1 MPESVLVAP
10 TERPPISNLGTV
22 SSLPERM
29 GVDVLWQSPNGLAG
43 CQRKAVLDLIASVR
57 DARLGRELQMMTSLT
72 FKFVLIEGQL
82 NFSSDGSFMS
92 QHVRWNKRQQEGVEL
107 SIQRQGAM
115 VLHTL
120 SPLDTCKTVEHL
132 YEWTKKT
139 EHVSSLL
146 AHPGAKKNGWG
157 KYDDRETAIHT
168 ISTWPMFS
176 VELASRVFDHYGHV
190 PCRHDLEVDSPV
202 NIDGIGKRRAQAMM
216 KVLGVTGGKDDG

>member
-1 MPESVLVAP
+1 MPEFLIAP
-10 TERPPISNLGTV
+10 TERPPLTDLGTV
-22 SSLPERM
+22 SSLPERV

-43 CQRKAVLDLIASVR
+43 VQRKQVMDLIASVR
-57 DARLGRELQMMTSLT
+57 DGRLVKELIQMRSLS
-72 FKFVLIEGQL
+72 FRAVVIEGQM
-82 NFSSDGSFMS
+82 NFASDGRFMS
-92 QHVRWNKRQQEGVEL
+92 QHTQWTKRQQEGVEL
-107 SIQRQGAM
+107 AIFREEAM

-120 SPLDTCKTVEHL
+120 SSLDTCKTVEHL

-157 KYDDRETAIHT
+157 NYDSRETAIHT

-176 VELASRVFDHYGHV
+176 VELAGRVFDHYGHV
-190 PCRHDLEVDSPV
+190 PCRHDVVLDSPV